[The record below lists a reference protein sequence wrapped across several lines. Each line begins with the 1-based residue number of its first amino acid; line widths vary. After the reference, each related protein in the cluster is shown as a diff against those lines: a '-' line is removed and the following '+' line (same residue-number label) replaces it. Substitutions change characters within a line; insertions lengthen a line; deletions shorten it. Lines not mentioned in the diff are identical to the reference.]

1 MPLKNGISEKEENL
15 FNSLLE
21 IYLNLAN
28 SKNLKK
34 ILIVSHPH
42 INHLNKK
49 YDLDI
54 SILIKNYL
62 KKINLIK
69 NYIIWIST
77 TLLKI
82 KKIWGFF
89 RKGDIFS
96 HLEKSKYEEYFYPII
111 LNKLKSIN
119 KS

>member
-1 MPLKNGISEKEENL
+1 MVFPKKKK
-15 FNSLLE
+15 
-21 IYLNLAN
+21 IYLILIGDILDLAN

-62 KKINLIK
+62 KK
-69 NYIIWIST
+69 
-77 TLLKI
+77 
-82 KKIWGFF
+82 
-89 RKGDIFS
+89 
-96 HLEKSKYEEYFYPII
+96 
-111 LNKLKSIN
+111 
-119 KS
+119 